1 MDEIQSQPRAIT
13 ALKCFAERQP
23 NLAVIGS
30 GSLLGVSLRQTE
42 TSFPVGKVQRIEMH
56 PMTFDEFLRVRNGS
70 DLLSLLAHAQRNQ
83 PLNEAFTQ
91 LLTQAYHEYLI
102 IGGMPEVV
110 RIWLDAQDALLF
122 DSVNDFATALPLMAS
137 SVFIH
142 FRASSTSFSRSRTL
156 T

>member
-1 MDEIQSQPRAIT
+1 M
-13 ALKCFAERQP
+13 
-23 NLAVIGS
+23 
-30 GSLLGVSLRQTE
+30 
-42 TSFPVGKVQRIEMH
+42 
-56 PMTFDEFLRVRNGS
+56 
-70 DLLSLLAHAQRNQ
+70 
-83 PLNEAFTQ
+83 NEAFTQ

-122 DSVNDFATALPLMAS
+122 GYVNDFATALPLMAS